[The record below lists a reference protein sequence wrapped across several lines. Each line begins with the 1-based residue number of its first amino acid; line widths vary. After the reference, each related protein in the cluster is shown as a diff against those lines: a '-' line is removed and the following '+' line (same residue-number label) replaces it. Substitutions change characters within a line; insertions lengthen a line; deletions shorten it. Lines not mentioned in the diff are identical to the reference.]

1 MSRNLTAIVFEEDG
15 GFVSLCPELDVA
27 SQGETREDARED
39 ARENLKDA
47 LEMFFECASATE
59 IERRSN
65 RNIAGDYSAVGC
77 RARSV

>member
-27 SQGETREDARED
+27 SQGETREDARE
-39 ARENLKDA
+39 NLKEA

-59 IERRSN
+59 IERRLS
-65 RNIAGDYSAVGC
+65 RNVTVTQVEVSVG
-77 RARSV
+77 